1 MRDDEE
7 RDEFLKKRKA
17 EKEEPIE
24 MKKRILPALLALC
37 MVMSLLPATMLT
49 ASADEVTKCPDCGCS
64 PICEECR
71 AEEAEATAA
80 PTPTPT
86 AAATP
91 APTETQAVS
100 DDPQQGVAAQAEGD
114 EGEGSCPCKAGAPG
128 TGHSCGSSC
137 KFQICGVKECPNYE
151 KYEDVTAVDHSNLST
166 GTVCNPHLGY
176 CSKDKEAED
185 HDPEKCP
192 AICTDVPGCTK
203 GQGHK
208 GTHKMTSICSNDERC
223 GATSHVSTCPSEG
236 AKASAAP
243 AVTASPA
250 PTAQATL
257 VPGLAAVDTKRAA
270 KTTVTIQRIMDAYF
284 DCQCVN
290 EAHDD
295 PAPSAEPTAVACPN
309 TADPDADPPKGIHRK
324 FTVSIEVEVA
334 YNYDVEYFKDEYKQY
349 VVQNSAPVEDK
360 DGTAANQKKAKA
372 DAEKKAEKDIN
383 PKSTDYDDAFE
394 AELDKVKAS
403 YEALNKLY
411 CEACAAHQDVVTC
424 TMARDCPLITGHE
437 ANCLKLCTGNEKC
450 PNDAGVA
457 TAHQVSYV
465 IRKTTKASGDV
476 EYEPGSYD
484 AKSVAA
490 DAASALNAKAK
501 ADAGERNDPTYSYDV
516 VAKYCPVAG
525 IPDSVVVTADGE
537 DVEEPTDTTDE
548 AKVPEKAEDFADL
561 KGDEWYAEELTELI
575 EKGIFIGSKNAEGKY
590 AFNSNGNVTL
600 KEMVVLLSRV
610 AGEDLVT
617 TGDGGTWFVAAL
629 NWATEAGLV
638 EGVEDGTLARKD
650 VVLTLW
656 RLAGSPEVEQ
666 DLADFEDAAELEGDY
681 LAAMKWAVANEIIE
695 GDGDTGLLK
704 TDANIT
710 RAEMVAV
717 LNRYTKLEK

>member
-1 MRDDEE
+1 
-7 RDEFLKKRKA
+7 
-17 EKEEPIE
+17 

-49 ASADEVTKCPDCGCS
+49 ASADEVTKCPNCGCS

-71 AEEAEATAA
+71 AEEAEATTAPTTEPTSA

-86 AAATP
+86 EEVTGA
-91 APTETQAVS
+91 
-100 DDPQQGVAAQAEGD
+100 PQQGVAAQAEGD
-114 EGEGSCPCKAGAPG
+114 GEAESPCQCKAGAD
-128 TGHSCGSSC
+128 GHSCGASC
-137 KFQICGVKECPNYE
+137 KFQICGVKECTNYGQ
-151 KYEDVTAVDHSNLST
+151 YEDTTGGHTLTNTECNPLLST
-166 GTVCNPHLGY
+166 
-176 CSKDKEAED
+176 CSKGDGNLEATGHNVD
-185 HDPEKCP
+185 NCP
-192 AICTDVPGCTK
+192 IVCKDAPGCTK
-203 GQGHK
+203 AQGHK
-208 GTHKMTSICSNDERC
+208 TAHTSGTPCTGDKRC
-223 GATSHVSTCPSEG
+223 GATEHQANCTSDANATPSAAVTVTPSPAVEETLAPGTAAVATKKYSKTTVILERVVEVYVACTCDEKHDANDAHVSS
-236 AKASAAP
+236 S
-243 AVTASPA
+243 ASPA
-250 PTAQATL
+250 PT
-257 VPGLAAVDTKRAA
+257 D
-270 KTTVTIQRIMDAYF
+270 
-284 DCQCVN
+284 
-290 EAHDD
+290 
-295 PAPSAEPTAVACPN
+295 CPN
-309 TADPDADPPKGIHRK
+309 KVAVQPTTGTEAKGVK
-324 FTVSIEVEVA
+324 AKVNVSIAVEVE
-334 YNYDVEYFKDEYKQY
+334 YNWELKYVKDEHGNY
-349 VVQNSAPVEDK
+349 VVENGAVVPEKTINDK
-360 DGTAANQKKAKA
+360 AEADAKAKA
-372 DAEKKAEKDIN
+372 EKSVNAN
-383 PKSTDYDDAFE
+383 SSDYDDKFGDAL
-394 AELDKVKAS
+394 AAAVS
-403 YEALNKLY
+403 NYEALNKPL
-411 CEACAAHQDVVTC
+411 CSLCAGQGVVVC
-424 TMARDCPLITGHE
+424 TMARDCEAKTHE
-437 ANCLKLCTGNEKC
+437 DNCLKLCTGDKNC

-457 TAHQVSYV
+457 TAHQVTYV
-465 IRKTTKASGDV
+465 IQKTTLASGRT
-476 EYEPGSYD
+476 EEMAGTYD
-484 AKSVAA
+484 AKSLAA
-490 DAASALNAKAK
+490 DKATALNAAEKAK
-501 ADAGERNDPTYSYDV
+501 ETAEFSYVV

-561 KGDEWYAEELTELI
+561 KGDEWYAEDLTALI

-590 AFNSNGNVTL
+590 AFNSTGNVTL

-681 LAAMKWAVANEIIE
+681 LAAMKWAVANEIIK

-717 LNRYTKLEK
+717 LDRYTKLEK